1 MMLIKYKN
9 LINRYYVL
17 NFYIKELKD
26 AIYYTLNVQTS
37 DSYKDEYCKRHS
49 NEYGIS
55 KATTTTKRQNAEIVK
70 EYMVKKELM
79 SKL

>member
-1 MMLIKYKN
+1 MLIKYKN

-26 AIYYTLNVQTS
+26 SIYYTLNVQAS
-37 DSYKDEYCKRHS
+37 DSYEDEYCKRYS

-55 KATTTTKRQNAEIVK
+55 KTTTTTKK
-70 EYMVKKELM
+70 TKC
-79 SKL
+79 